1 MIWLPMVIGIVQWII
16 LITDLFTE
24 IYKQIIISASFTVIG
39 FPLYVYDD
47 YWRYKDDYGTER

>member
-24 IYKQIIISASFTVIG
+24 IYKQIIISASVFTVIG
-39 FPLYVYDD
+39 LPLYVYDE
-47 YWRYKDDYGTER
+47 YWRYKDDYG